1 MYRKSGAQSKD
12 CAKHRKNEAHRHV
25 CNVRTLLVCNVLKR
39 LTCTERRS
47 RKEKAIWPPK
57 VKVESWRGLITC
69 YRLLLR
75 PTDPCHCHILT
86 SCTNSYTA
94 TNLSSSIKIIPS
106 HHERHRSLFSH
117 VTGPT
122 AGSPLNSSRRRGNT
136 PHLQSITVSTFGGIG
151 TCPCSSSSSLL
162 ATLQR
167 LPV

>member
-1 MYRKSGAQSKD
+1 MQ
-12 CAKHRKNEAHRHV
+12 CAEEIDLHRK
-25 CNVRTLLVCNVLKR
+25 TQQKR
-39 LTCTERRS
+39 EGYLAASIAACAVGVVGGRDCVNGIKGFKGSKASKKSES
-47 RKEKAIWPPK
+47 RKLA
-57 VKVESWRGLITC
+57 RTHNLM
-69 YRLLLR
+69 LLLR

-117 VTGPT
+117 ATGPT

-151 TCPCSSSSSLL
+151 TCPCSSSRSLL